1 MAGTSR
7 FFFQEQEAVMS
18 AKCESVDVVGV
29 EMLGEDLV
37 LFSEAGAAFPAGR
50 NPSPATLH
58 RWRLRG
64 VCGGVVLETI
74 KIGNSRYTS
83 RQAIQ
88 RFIAAQNSSEQK
100 PELTA
105 EERRARSVA
114 ARAVLAGRGI

>member
-7 FFFQEQEAVMS
+7 FSFQESETAM
-18 AKCESVDVVGV
+18 ESGRDPGGTVG
-29 EMLGEDLV
+29 MMNEDLV

-58 RWRLRG
+58 RWRLKG
-64 VCGGVVLETI
+64 VCGGVVLETV
-74 KIGNSRYTS
+74 KIGGARYTS

-88 RFIAAQNSSEQK
+88 RFIARQNSSEQK

-105 EERRARSVA
+105 EERRARSAA